1 MTWQHGPVHPDPR
14 LVRQG
19 RRQRLG
25 LLVVVNLLILGSG
38 IVTSVDLRR
47 LRTPGGTALRWVEAA
62 VFGVCDDY
70 LGYSVPAGDVPD
82 PRSDADVCRDLR
94 AGTSEARTHVASIG
108 LRLDGVQ
115 QHGLTATADVTL
127 TRSGRPQH
135 LQVHLVRRDG
145 RWRVLRD
152 ASTCASVGCA

>member
-1 MTWQHGPVHPDPR
+1 V
-14 LVRQG
+14 
-19 RRQRLG
+19 
-25 LLVVVNLLILGSG
+25 LLVVVNLLVLGSG
-38 IVTSVDLRR
+38 MVTAVDLRR

-70 LGYSVPAGDVPD
+70 LRFSVSAGDAPD

-94 AGTSEARTHVASIG
+94 ASTSDARTHAATIG
-108 LRLDGVQ
+108 LQLDGVVQ
-115 QHGLTATADVTL
+115 RGLTATADVTL
-127 TRSGRPQH
+127 TRDGRPEH
-135 LQVHLVRRDG
+135 LQVHLVRRDS